1 LVKTNQSFKILL
13 QYKTRYKA
21 EIILLLVTLSWGLS
35 FSLIK
40 IALIYISPFAFV
52 FYRFLI
58 TTIILFLFFRKRI
71 LKIRFYDIKYGLILG
86 VFLFIA
92 YLTQTIGLKYTSA
105 SNSAFITGTNIVLI
119 PFVQILIVKTKPK
132 IGNIIGII
140 FVLIGLYFLI
150 ELKDA
155 KLNYGDFITLCCAIS
170 VAFYIVLLDR
180 FYKKTGYFEMIYGQF
195 IAMVILSFLGTF
207 FIEYLIYNEY
217 RLVLNFESTLS
228 LILTALLATLIGL
241 YFSTK
246 YQKFTTPVRA
256 GLIYNMEPIFAVIF
270 AYFILHELMSF
281 YQLIGASI
289 MFSGL
294 IISEFFEE
302 FKSYLKK

>member
-1 LVKTNQSFKILL
+1 MVKKNQPFDILL
-13 QYKTRYKA
+13 NYKTRYKA
-21 EIILLLVTLSWGLS
+21 EIILLLATLSWGLS

-40 IALIYISPFAFV
+40 IALVYISPFAFV

-71 LKIRFYDIKYGLILG
+71 LKIKFHDIKYGLILG

-92 YLTQTIGLKYTSA
+92 YLTQTIGLKYTTA
-105 SNSAFITGTNIVLI
+105 GNSAFITGTNIVLI
-119 PFVQILIVKTKPK
+119 PFVQLLFIKTKPK

-140 FVLIGLYFLI
+140 FVLIGLCFLT

-155 KLNYGDFITLCCAIS
+155 ELNYGDFITLFCAIS

-180 FYKKTGYFEMIYGQF
+180 FYKKTGYFEIIYGQF

-207 FIEYLIYNEY
+207 FIEHLIYNEY

-281 YQLIGASI
+281 YQLIGAAI